1 MDLVYIYGK
10 MVENISVNIIMELN
24 MVTVNIIGQMEK
36 YLKVNGKMAIGV
48 KEFL

>member
-1 MDLVYIYGK
+1 
-10 MVENISVNIIMELN
+10 MELN

-36 YLKVNGKMAIGV
+36 FLKANGKMVIGV